1 MRSCGRLLL
10 VLLLLAACGGG
21 GEGEGMSGSVGSS
34 DTASGSTA
42 AFSAQP
48 PSGAER
54 KVLRYENITFS
65 VPPTWRLTVRSGV
78 AGLGDFAA
86 RAGGRSPRASLLV
99 STSSPGP
106 IDEAMPKRCEDGPA
120 ASVDLIE
127 TGFAPV
133 GARTAEFRLWVAACA
148 DGTIED
154 RRAWLLPDPKILFL
168 EEYHVPENV
177 EVVTSAQVG

>member
-1 MRSCGRLLL
+1 MRSGGRLLL

-21 GEGEGMSGSVGSS
+21 REGTSGSAHSS
-34 DTASGSTA
+34 DTVSDSTA

-48 PSGAER
+48 SSGAER
-54 KVLRYENITFS
+54 KVLSYENITFS
-65 VPPTWRLTVRSGV
+65 VPLSWRLTVRAGV
-78 AGLGDFAA
+78 AGLGDFAP
-86 RAGGRSPRASLLV
+86 RSGGRSPRASLLV
-99 STSSPGP
+99 STSLAGP
-106 IDEAMPKRCEDGPA
+106 IDEVMPKRCEDGPA

-168 EEYHVPENV
+168 EEYHVPDNV
-177 EVVTSAQVG
+177 EVVTSAHVG